1 MIDMAFIIG
10 AVVVLLS
17 AKPSFTKAQRTV
29 RDARQAIVELKRR
42 RYALSQKVR
51 MLARESLSQ
60 RLTAGQDQME
70 SDDLTGRIAGLQHR
84 VQELEA
90 IDRRVLVLDERRG
103 LSESGWIIRLR
114 RPADQAQPLEHAAV
128 TRLWEEGRYVF
139 FFASDVA
146 RARRKSLVR
155 FPEEQGYEILEV
167 IPHADEL
174 STVSVL
180 GQVAQKESA

>member
-1 MIDMAFIIG
+1 MSNMAFLIG
-10 AVVVLLS
+10 AVVVALS
-17 AKPSFTKAQRTV
+17 AKPSYLKAQRTI
-29 RDARQAIVELKRR
+29 REARQAILELKRR
-42 RYALSQKVR
+42 KHALSQKVR
-51 MLARESLSQ
+51 MLAKESLDQ

-114 RPADQAQPLEHAAV
+114 RPPDQAPALEPSAV

-155 FPEEQGYEILEV
+155 FPEEQGFEILEV
-167 IPHADEL
+167 IPHADDL